1 MYSRPKTID
10 KLLQEYRSA
19 VLLLILLDSM
29 VIKDAKKH
37 GRPGF
42 SGLLVF
48 CKFEHFFKTKINKE
62 VYSFLLDNLFST
74 LQGACLKRLSTKR
87 CFEIFFMPKFWT
99 SQNLVIFCLFVYIP
113 KQTPRVM
120 KISTNDHW
128 TFLFPTKK
136 TATL

>member
-1 MYSRPKTID
+1 MQPKKID
-10 KLLQEYRSA
+10 KLLPEYRSA

-29 VIKDAKKH
+29 VIKNAKKH
-37 GRPGF
+37 GRPAF
-42 SGLLVF
+42 SGLLIF
-48 CKFEHFFKTKINKE
+48 CKFEHFFKTKINNE
-62 VYSFLLDNLFST
+62 VYSFLWDKLIST
-74 LQGACLKRLSTKR
+74 LQGACPKHFSPKR
-87 CFEIFFMPKFWT
+87 CFEFFFLTGFWT
-99 SQNLVIFCLFVYIP
+99 FKDLANFCLFVYIP